1 MKTTNLKII
10 EKIPLNARATKY
22 TVASNS
28 KNGIGIHVNI
38 AVNRRNIFL
47 PQTSESDPIKGA
59 DRKLK
64 NPFTP
69 MMTPFINNA

>member
-1 MKTTNLKII
+1 MKTTNLKIM
-10 EKIPLNARATKY
+10 EKMPLNASATKY

-28 KNGIGIHVNI
+28 RNGMGMQVNI
-38 AVNRRNIFL
+38 AVKRRNIFL
-47 PQTSESDPIKGA
+47 PQTSESEPIKGA

-69 MMTPFINNA
+69 IMTPFIINA